1 MTYRI
6 PLILAALAAS
16 LASVP
21 ALAADHQVKM
31 LNMGEDGQRMV
42 FEPAY
47 LQIEPGDTVTFVP
60 TDPSHNAESIK
71 GMLPEGA
78 ESWKGAI
85 NQEVTV
91 IFDQEGVYGY
101 KCLPHYAMGMV
112 GIVQVGSTASNLDTA
127 QAVKHPGRAA
137 DRMAELIDGVN
148 VAAN

>member
-137 DRMAELIDGVN
+137 DRMAELIDGVD

>member
-1 MTYRI
+1 
-6 PLILAALAAS
+6 
-16 LASVP
+16 
-21 ALAADHQVKM
+21 
-31 LNMGEDGQRMV
+31 MV

-137 DRMAELIDGVN
+137 DRMAELIDGVD